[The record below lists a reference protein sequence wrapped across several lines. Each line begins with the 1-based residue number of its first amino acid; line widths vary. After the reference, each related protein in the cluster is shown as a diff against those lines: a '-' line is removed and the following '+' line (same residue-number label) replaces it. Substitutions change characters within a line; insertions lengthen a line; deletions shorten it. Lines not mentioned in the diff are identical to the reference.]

1 MSSNI
6 RKLTAAA
13 MLGAAAVAVS
23 GCAATLPTKVTRY
36 QALPAAQGQTFYV
49 VPGSGLAQSGGLEFQ
64 RYAGLVAQQMAARG
78 YRPAANPQAADFIVQ
93 LGYSVDDGREVVT
106 EDPFYRS
113 RLNDPFY
120 RGYGG
125 FGSRY
130 GGFGYGGFGYDPY
143 WGVYRG
149 RPYFSRFGYYG
160 YRSPYY
166 YGWDDP
172 FWYSPFGYEEIDTYT
187 TYTSY
192 LDLDIKRAAD
202 GAPLFEGS
210 AQARSRTDDLRVLVP
225 NLVEAMFTGFPGNSG
240 ETVKITVAP
249 PQRDRRY

>member
-1 MSSNI
+1 MFSNI

-36 QALPAAQGQTFYV
+36 QALPAAQGQSFYV
-49 VPGSGLAQSGGLEFQ
+49 VPGTGLAQSGGLEFQ

-78 YRPAANPQAADFIVQ
+78 YRPAASPQAADFIVQ
-93 LGYSVDDGREVVT
+93 LGYSVDEGREVVT

-125 FGSRY
+125 YGSRY
-130 GGFGYGGFGYDPY
+130 GGFGYGGFGFDPY

-172 FWYSPFGYEEIDTYT
+172 YWYGGRGIREYT
-187 TYTSY
+187 EYRSE
-192 LDLDIKRAAD
+192 LELDIRD
-202 GAPLFEGS
+202 RRTNQPLFDGR
-210 AQARSRTDDLRVLVP
+210 AQARSQTDELGTLVP
-225 NLVEAMFTGFPGNSG
+225 NLVEAMFTGFPGRSG
-240 ETVKITVAP
+240 ETVKITVPAK
-249 PQRDRRY
+249 RRG